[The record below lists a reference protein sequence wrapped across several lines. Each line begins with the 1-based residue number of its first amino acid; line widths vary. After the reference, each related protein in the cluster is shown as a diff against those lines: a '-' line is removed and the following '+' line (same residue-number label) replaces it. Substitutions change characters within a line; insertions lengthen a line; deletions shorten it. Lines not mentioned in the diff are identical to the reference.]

1 MAGGHSGLRRLGA
14 SIVALA
20 LVMVGLQVL
29 GAASA
34 AAVGFVGSDVSVDLV
49 AAGPFT
55 YDHDT
60 LAGTGNLPRYGSRTI
75 SKTNGVVE
83 SLEGGDFACGDL
95 VLFFGQVVI
104 DSSST
109 GSNGTVELDMSF
121 LSEPTGQPGV
131 GFDDI
136 QSVGISPK
144 DSLAGGG
151 SENLDGNEAVTLTNE
166 HPGQTGGKA
175 AILGTVVITHLDPG
189 DTLIYQAVG
198 HLGCAPNSSP
208 TGNIQTAILEG
219 RIDGARFGVGNQT
232 IPFKK
237 VEDISQ
243 PGLDVTKSCPA
254 VASVGQ
260 TITYQ
265 ITVSNTGNEALNNIT
280 VQDTIL
286 GSLSASFA
294 DTLAAGASETRSFP
308 YTIRATDPDP
318 LVNTVTVNAV
328 GALSGTALTAT
339 ADCTTTTPRVDVGID
354 KSADAPTGGVA
365 PGESFNYTITVTA
378 SGTAAAQ
385 GVTVSDTIP
394 AGLTIVS
401 ATFSGGSA
409 GSGNCTVSGQNVTCS
424 LGDMAPGTTATVRIR
439 VTATPDACPA
449 VVNRAT
455 VTATN
460 EDAGAGGNNTSPD
473 VVVVVNCELPPPE
486 PGLSV
491 SIVKDNDA
499 NGDGIFT
506 NREEAKRSGLDVP
519 FLLLITNTGEE
530 TFRITSLTDSFEQ
543 TVIDLLLAKCA
554 SVDGATL
561 ASGESIA
568 CTFTMNNYSPP
579 AETSLENTVQVCV
592 REVSGTD
599 TDCDRDP
606 SIVTSAVVLGRTVT
620 PPTRTPP
627 GGIAFTGPTD
637 GTLAFG
643 ALALVLLV
651 LGTGLL
657 WAGYRRRTDGG

>member
-1 MAGGHSGLRRLGA
+1 MAGRHSGLRRLGA
-14 SIVALA
+14 SVVALA
-20 LVMVGLQVL
+20 LAMLGLQVL

-34 AAVGFVGSDVSVDLV
+34 VALEPTDVSVDLV

-55 YDHDT
+55 YNHDT

-75 SKTNGVVE
+75 SNTNGVVE

-95 VLFFGQVVI
+95 VLFFGRVTI
-104 DSSST
+104 DAGAS
-109 GSNGTVELDMSF
+109 GPGTVRLDMSF
-121 LSEPTGQPGV
+121 LTEPTGQPGV

-144 DSLAGGG
+144 DDLSGGA
-151 SENLDGNEAVTLTNE
+151 NQRDGDETVTLENE
-166 HPGQTGGKA
+166 RNGQTGGSA
-175 AILGTVVITHLDPG
+175 ARLGTVVITGLEAG
-189 DTLIYQAVG
+189 ETVVYQAVG
-198 HLGCAPNSSP
+198 HLGCAPNSTP
-208 TGNIQTAILEG
+208 TGNLQVAIVSATV
-219 RIDGARFGVGNQT
+219 DGDRLGVGNQT

-280 VQDTIL
+280 VTDSIL
-286 GSLSASFA
+286 GNLSASFA
-294 DTLAAGASETRSFP
+294 DSLAAGASETRSFQ
-308 YTIRATDPDP
+308 YTIKATDPDP

-328 GALSGTALTAT
+328 GAQTGTALTAT
-339 ADCTTTTPRVDVGID
+339 ANCTTTTPRVDVGIA
-354 KSADAPTGGVA
+354 KTSDAPTGGVA

-385 GVTVSDTIP
+385 AVTVTDTIP

-409 GSGNCTVSGQNVTCS
+409 GSGNCTVSGQTVTCS

-439 VTATPDACPA
+439 VTATPAACPA

-473 VVVVVNCELPPPE
+473 VVVVVNCEQPPPE

-506 NREEAKRSGLDVP
+506 NSEEAKRAGLDVP
-519 FLLLITNTGEE
+519 FLLVITNTGEE

-554 SVDGATL
+554 SVDGVTL
-561 ASGESIA
+561 ASGESVA
-568 CTFTMNNYSPP
+568 CTFSLNNYSPP
-579 AETSLENTVQVCV
+579 AETSVENVAQVCV
-592 REVSGTD
+592 REVGGAD

-606 SIVTSAVVLGRTVT
+606 SIVRSAVVLGRTVT

-637 GTLAFG
+637 GTLAAG
-643 ALALVLLV
+643 ALALALLV

-657 WAGYRRRTDGG
+657 WAGYRRRADGS

>member
-1 MAGGHSGLRRLGA
+1 V
-14 SIVALA
+14 VALA
-20 LVMVGLQVL
+20 LVTVGLQVL

-34 AAVGFVGSDVSVDLV
+34 VAVGFSGSDVSVDLV

-109 GSNGTVELDMSF
+109 GSDGTVELDMSF

-136 QSVGISPK
+136 VSVGISPK

-151 SENLDGNEAVTLTNE
+151 NENLDGNERVSLTNE
-166 HPGQTGGKA
+166 HAGVVGSKS

-189 DTLIYQAVG
+189 DTLIYQIVG
-198 HLGCAPNSSP
+198 HLGCDPNSSP
-208 TGNIQTAILEG
+208 TGNIQTAIQDG
-219 RIDGARFGVGNQT
+219 RIDGTAFGVGNQT

-237 VEDISQ
+237 VEDVQQVSQ

-254 VASVGQ
+254 VAAVGQ
-260 TITYQ
+260 SITYQ

-286 GSLSASFA
+286 GNLSASFA
-294 DTLAAGASETRSFP
+294 DSLAAGASETRSFQ

-328 GALSGTALTAT
+328 GAQSGTALTDT
-339 ADCTTTTPRVDVGID
+339 ANCTTRTPRVDVGIN
-354 KSADAPTGGVA
+354 KASDAPATGVA

-378 SGTAAAQ
+378 NGSAAAQ
-385 GVTVSDTIP
+385 GVTVTDTIP

-409 GSGNCTVSGQNVTCS
+409 GSGNCTVSGQTVTCS
-424 LGDMAPGTTATVRIR
+424 LGDMAPGSTATVRIR
-439 VTATPDACPA
+439 VTATPAACPF
-449 VVNRAT
+449 VTNRAT

-473 VVVVVNCELPPPE
+473 VVVVVNCDQPPPE
-486 PGLSV
+486 PGISV
-491 SIVKDNDA
+491 SIIKENDA

-506 NREEAKRSGLDVP
+506 NSEEAKRSGLDVP
-519 FLLLITNTGEE
+519 FVLVITNTGEE
-530 TFRITSLTDSFEQ
+530 TFVITSLTDRFEQ
-543 TVIDLLLAKCA
+543 TVIDLLLSKCA
-554 SVDGATL
+554 SLDGVTL
-561 ASGESIA
+561 ATGERIA
-568 CTFTMNNYSPP
+568 CSFTLNNYSPP
-579 AETSLENTVQVCV
+579 AETSLENTVRVCV
-592 REVSGTD
+592 DQVNGSD
-599 TDCDRDP
+599 TDCDQDP
-606 SIVTSAVVLGRTVT
+606 SIVRSAIVLGRTVT

-627 GGIAFTGPTD
+627 GGIAFTGPND
-637 GTLAFG
+637 RTLAFG
-643 ALALVLLV
+643 GLALALLV

-657 WAGYRRRTDGG
+657 WAGSRRRVDDAG

>member
-1 MAGGHSGLRRLGA
+1 MAGRGRGLRRLGA
-14 SIVALA
+14 TVVVLA
-20 LVMVGLQVL
+20 LVTVGLQVL

-34 AAVGFVGSDVSVDLV
+34 VAVDANDVSVDLV

-60 LAGTGNLPRYGSRTI
+60 LAGSGNLPRYGSRTI
-75 SKTNGVVE
+75 SRTNGVVE

-95 VLFFGQVVI
+95 VLFFGQVEI
-104 DSSST
+104 DASAT
-109 GSNGTVELDMSF
+109 GGNATVELDMSF

-131 GFDDI
+131 GFTDI
-136 QSVGISPK
+136 VSVGISPK
-144 DSLAGGG
+144 DFGSGGG
-151 SENLDGNEAVTLTNE
+151 HENLDGDEAVSLTNE
-166 HPGQTGGKA
+166 RDGTVGSKPA
-175 AILGTVVITHLDPG
+175 RLGTVRITGLDPG
-189 DTLIYQAVG
+189 DTLIYQIVG
-198 HLGCAPNSSP
+198 LLGCAPNANP
-208 TGNIQTAILEG
+208 TGNLQVAIEG
-219 RIDGARFGVGNQT
+219 GTVDGARFGVGAQT

-254 VASVGQ
+254 AASVGQ
-260 TITYQ
+260 AITYR

-294 DTLAAGASETRSFP
+294 DSLAAGASETQSFQ
-308 YTIRATDPDP
+308 YTIRTSDPDP

-328 GALSGTALTAT
+328 GAQTGTAVTAT
-339 ADCTTTTPRVDVGID
+339 ADCRTTTPRVDVGID
-354 KSADAPTGGVA
+354 KASDAPTGGVA

-394 AGLTIVS
+394 TGLTIVS

-409 GSGNCTVSGQNVTCS
+409 GSGNCTVSGQSVTCS

-439 VTATPDACPA
+439 VTATPAACPF
-449 VVNRAT
+449 VTNRAT

-473 VVVVVNCELPPPE
+473 VVVIVNCDQPPPE
-486 PGLSV
+486 PGISV
-491 SIVKDNDA
+491 SIIKENDA

-506 NREEAKRSGLDVP
+506 NSEEAKRAGLDVP
-519 FLLLITNTGEE
+519 FVLVITNTGEE
-530 TFRITSLTDSFEQ
+530 TFEITSLTDRFEQ

-554 SVDGATL
+554 NLEGVTL
-561 ASGESIA
+561 ATGERIA
-568 CTFTMNNYSPP
+568 CSFTLNNYSPP
-579 AETSLENTVQVCV
+579 AETSLENTVRVCV
-592 REVSGTD
+592 DEVTGND
-599 TDCDRDP
+599 TDCDQDP
-606 SIVTSAVVLGRTVT
+606 SIVRSAIVLGRTVT

-627 GGIAFTGPTD
+627 GGIAFTGPND
-637 GTLAFG
+637 RTLAFG
-643 ALALVLLV
+643 ALALALLV

-657 WAGYRRRTDGG
+657 WAGSRRRVNGAG

>member
-1 MAGGHSGLRRLGA
+1 M
-14 SIVALA
+14 VALA
-20 LVMVGLQVL
+20 LVTVGLQVL

-34 AAVGFVGSDVSVDLV
+34 GAVNGSDVSVDLV

-60 LAGTGNLPRYGSRTI
+60 LAGSGNLPRYGSRTI

-95 VLFFGQVVI
+95 VLFFGRVEI
-104 DSSST
+104 DGSAT
-109 GSNGTVELDMSF
+109 GSATVELDMSF
-121 LSEPTGQPGV
+121 LAEPTGQPGV

-136 QSVGISPK
+136 REDLVGISPK
-144 DSLAGGG
+144 DSLAGGANA
-151 SENLDGNEAVTLTNE
+151 NLEGNEAVTLLNE
-166 HPGQTGGKA
+166 RNGTTGGKDA
-175 AILGTVVITHLDPG
+175 RLGTVRITNLEAG
-189 DTLIYQAVG
+189 DSLVYQAVG

-208 TGNIQTAILEG
+208 TGNIQVAIV
-219 RIDGARFGVGNQT
+219 DATVNGARFGVGNQT

-254 VASVGQ
+254 TASVGQ

-286 GSLSASFA
+286 GNLSASFA
-294 DTLAAGASETRSFP
+294 DSLAAGASETRSFP

-328 GALSGTALTAT
+328 GAQSGSALTDT
-339 ADCTTTTPRVDVGID
+339 ANCTTTTPRVDVGIA
-354 KSADAPTGGVA
+354 KASDAPTGGVA
-365 PGESFNYTITVTA
+365 PGDSFNYTITVTA

-394 AGLTIVS
+394 TGLTIVS

-409 GSGNCTVSGQNVTCS
+409 GSGNCTVSGQSVTCS

-439 VTATPDACPA
+439 VTATPAACPF
-449 VVNRAT
+449 VTNRAT

-473 VVVVVNCELPPPE
+473 VVVIVNCDQPPPE
-486 PGLSV
+486 PGISV
-491 SIVKDNDA
+491 SIIKENDA

-506 NREEAKRSGLDVP
+506 NNEEAKRSGLDVP
-519 FLLLITNTGEE
+519 FVLVITNTGEE
-530 TFRITSLTDSFEQ
+530 TFEITSLTDRFEQ

-554 SVDGATL
+554 SLEGVTL
-561 ASGESIA
+561 ATGERIA
-568 CTFTMNNYSPP
+568 CSFTLNNYSPP
-579 AETSLENTVQVCV
+579 AETSLENVVRVCV
-592 REVSGTD
+592 R
-599 TDCDRDP
+599 
-606 SIVTSAVVLGRTVT
+606 
-620 PPTRTPP
+620 
-627 GGIAFTGPTD
+627 
-637 GTLAFG
+637 
-643 ALALVLLV
+643 
-651 LGTGLL
+651 
-657 WAGYRRRTDGG
+657 